1 MGGFFIMFAVI
12 KMPAMIRQSLAL
24 VLSAALLIPASSARE
39 SVPDW
44 LAGTPNLEI
53 RTQRCHLY
61 QWITRQADKQT
72 GSRTD
77 KHPLARKRL
86 INLANKLVDH
96 HLATDA
102 DTYSAELRYL
112 VIGKDAPAH
121 FHFHINAEQLDQLL
135 DDDCHE

>member
-44 LAGTPNLEI
+44 LAGTPDLEI

-77 KHPLARKRL
+77 EQPLARKRL

-112 VIGKDAPAH
+112 VIGKDAPAL
-121 FHFHINAEQLDQLL
+121 FHFHITAEQLDQLL